1 MVRTY
6 LKKTKT
12 YSHGSL
18 VEAVSKCST
27 GELNPYRA
35 SVLYKIPRTTIQNH
49 LHFKSKSFDVGRKP
63 TLTHGQEE
71 NIVDLLCDLSD
82 WGFGADVDALVLI
95 VRNFVREKKLLTP
108 FKNDT
113 PGPDWVYG

>member
-12 YSHGSL
+12 YSQGKL

-35 SVLYKIPRTTIQNH
+35 SQLYRIPRTTIQNH
-49 LHFKSKSFDVGRKP
+49 LQS
-63 TLTHGQEE
+63 
-71 NIVDLLCDLSD
+71 
-82 WGFGADVDALVLI
+82 
-95 VRNFVREKKLLTP
+95 
-108 FKNDT
+108 
-113 PGPDWVYG
+113 

>member
-12 YSHGSL
+12 YSQGKL

-35 SVLYKIPRTTIQNH
+35 SQLYRIPRTTIQNH
-49 LHFKSKSFDVGRKP
+49 LQSKSKSFDIGRKP
-63 TLTHGQEE
+63 ALTRVQEE

-82 WGFGADVDALVLI
+82 WGFGADVDALILI
-95 VRNFVREKKLLTP
+95 VRNFVREKKLPTP

>member
-6 LKKTKT
+6 LKKNKT
-12 YSHGSL
+12 YSQGNL
-18 VEAVSKCST
+18 VEAVSKCSA

-49 LHFKSKSFDVGRKP
+49 LQAKSKSFDIGRKP
-63 TLTHGQEE
+63 ALTRFQEE
-71 NIVDLLCDLSD
+71 NIVDLSD
-82 WGFGADVDALVLI
+82 WGFGADVDALI
-95 VRNFVREKKLLTP
+95 RMVRNFLREKKLPTL

-113 PGPDWVYG
+113 PGSNKILKLDF